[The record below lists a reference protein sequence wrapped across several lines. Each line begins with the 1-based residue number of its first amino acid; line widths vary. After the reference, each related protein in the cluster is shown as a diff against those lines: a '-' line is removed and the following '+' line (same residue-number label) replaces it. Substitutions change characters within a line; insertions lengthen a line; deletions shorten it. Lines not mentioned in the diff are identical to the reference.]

1 MSQSQRDGVVLI
13 VDQTN
18 KFRTGTCAGLQ
29 EGLKQIAE
37 TYHDHVEDYPAAA
50 AIHVIFMDAAQDLAD
65 LARDH
70 DCISQDDR
78 AWIKRMAESLV
89 RAGFVVNWPEAN
101 ETRVADRA
109 DISLTNVSR
118 IGSVKQTHRDELRS
132 ELEDF
137 RDRVDEAFQ
146 RDSGVRTR

>member
-18 KFRTGTCAGLQ
+18 KFRTGTCGGLQ

-37 TYHDHVEDYPAAA
+37 TYHDHVEDYPAPAA
-50 AIHVIFMDAAQDLAD
+50 MHVIFMDGAKDLAD
-65 LARDH
+65 LAVQDG
-70 DCISQDDR
+70 CIDRDDR

-89 RAGFVVNWPEAN
+89 RAGFVVNWPDRN
-101 ETRVADRA
+101 EQRVADRA
-109 DISLTNVSR
+109 DISLDNVSR
-118 IGSVKQTHRDELRS
+118 IGSVTQTHRDELRS

-137 RDRVDEAFQ
+137 RERVDEAFQ
-146 RDSGVRTR
+146 GGGVRTR